1 MNYLFIYFSVM
12 LAFFFAGALLNNR
25 EKKKLITPNQALT
38 LSIFWPLACL
48 LVIVAGTYNLLVKM
62 FNKVSES

>member
-1 MNYLFIYFSVM
+1 M

-25 EKKKLITPNQALT
+25 EKKKLISPNQALA
-38 LSIFWPLACL
+38 LSFFWPLACL
-48 LVIVAGTYNLLVKM
+48 LVIVTGTYNLLIKM